1 VVAAPVGFIK
11 VGDRQEKDPDRRVQA
26 AIQLAIEKVAELGS
40 VRQALLWFLEHK
52 LDLPTRITASPVE
65 WLRPR
70 YSTLREFIAN
80 PAYGGA
86 YAYGRTGVIARY
98 GEAGAK
104 SAARRKPR
112 ADWLALKPGAH
123 QGCIDWDRADAIRTM
138 VSENVPAAS
147 RGAAKHGAAL
157 LAGLLRCRRCGGKL
171 TVQYTG
177 AKGQIPRYAC
187 IRGRLD

>member
-1 VVAAPVGFIK
+1 LV
-11 VGDRQEKDPDRRVQA
+11 
-26 AIQLAIEKVAELGS
+26 
-40 VRQALLWFLEHK
+40 LLWFLEHK
-52 LDLPTRITASPVE
+52 LDLPTRINAGPVG
-65 WLRPR
+65 WRRPR

-123 QGCIDWDRADAIRTM
+123 QGYIDWDRAEAIRTM

-147 RGAAKHGAAL
+147 RGVPKHGSAL

-171 TVQYTG
+171 AVQYTG

-187 IRGRLD
+187 IRGRLDYGEPSCIAFGGCVSTMWSSPRC